1 MREVD
6 RGLFIG
12 RFQPFHLG
20 HLEAAKY
27 ILSRMDEVI
36 IAIGSAQ
43 YSHSTDNPFT
53 AGERIEMIRRTL
65 SVEEIDPRFYY
76 LIPVEDVNVHS
87 VWVPHVASR
96 VPRFHTVY
104 SNEPLT
110 RRLFEEAG
118 YRVEPIPFFERN
130 KYSATEIRRR
140 ILEGEAWEELVPP
153 PVAGFIKSID
163 GDRRIRVIASTDK
176 PKPGESGYNLH
187 G

>member
-1 MREVD
+1 MRRVD

-43 YSHSTDNPFT
+43 YSHTLDNPFT
-53 AGERIEMIRRTL
+53 AGERVEMIRGTL
-65 SVEEIDPRFYY
+65 DVEGVDPRRYY
-76 LIPVEDVNVHS
+76 LVPVEDVNVHS
-87 VWVPHVASR
+87 VWVAHVASR

-118 YRVEPIPFFERN
+118 YRVEPIPFYERN
-130 KYSATEIRRR
+130 RYSATEIRRR
-140 ILEGEAWEELVPP
+140 ILEGEAWEELVPSS
-153 PVAGFIKSID
+153 VAEFIKSID
-163 GDRRIRVIASTDK
+163 GDHRIRVLASTDK
-176 PKPGESGYNLH
+176 PKPGESGDNLH

>member
-1 MREVD
+1 MRRAD

-27 ILSRMDEVI
+27 ILARMDELI
-36 IAIGSAQ
+36 IAVGSAQ
-43 YSHSTDNPFT
+43 YSHSLDNPFT
-53 AGERIEMIRRTL
+53 AGERIEMIRGTL
-65 SVEEIDPRFYY
+65 EAEGIDPCNYY
-76 LIPVEDVNVHS
+76 LIPVEDINVHS

-96 VPRFHTVY
+96 VPRFQVVY

-118 YRVEPIPFFERN
+118 YRVEPIPFFERER
-130 KYSATEIRRR
+130 YSATEIRRR
-140 ILEGEAWEELVPP
+140 ILEGEAWEELVPS
-153 PVAGFIKSID
+153 PVAMFIKSIG
-163 GDRRIRVIASTDK
+163 GDQRIRALASTDK
-176 PKPGESGYNLH
+176 PRPGESGGNLH